1 MDEDL
6 QELADAMAEARG
18 SEAVLKAFLRAA
30 REASDAEPAAAFLAG
45 LDPASYKSE
54 EARFRVGDFL
64 LEFEN
69 AGAALAWYAGDSAAA
84 HVRRARAHLAN
95 GDKAAAAA
103 QYRAGIEKDAK
114 LRDGELDAAL
124 SVLQARAGGGGAE
137 VFDLSGRKLK
147 AGEEPAAPALLPPAE
162 RERISFADVGGH
174 EDVKT
179 QINRKIVLPFAKPG
193 LFQRF
198 RKKAGG
204 GVLMYGPPG
213 CGKTLLAR
221 ATAGECAA
229 KFMPIHIPEI
239 LDMFIGQSEKRLAA
253 AFDQARQSRPTVLFI
268 DEIEALAGRRKYTSD
283 NGQSALVSTFLSEMD
298 GVASSNEG
306 VLVLAA
312 TNVPWAID
320 AAFRRPGR
328 FDRVIFVPPPDEAA
342 RRVILR
348 MHLKERPQEKS
359 LNIDA
364 IAAKTS
370 GFSGA
375 DLSGLV
381 ENAVEFAIEDSMK
394 ADDIA
399 PITQAHL
406 AAALKEM
413 KPSTLEWLSSAR
425 NYAKYANQGGLYDDV
440 TAFLDRHG
448 K

>member
-1 MDEDL
+1 M
-6 QELADAMAEARG
+6 
-18 SEAVLKAFLRAA
+18 
-30 REASDAEPAAAFLAG
+30 
-45 LDPASYKSE
+45 
-54 EARFRVGDFL
+54 
-64 LEFEN
+64 
-69 AGAALAWYAGDSAAA
+69 
-84 HVRRARAHLAN
+84 
-95 GDKAAAAA
+95 
-103 QYRAGIEKDAK
+103 
-114 LRDGELDAAL
+114 
-124 SVLQARAGGGGAE
+124 
-137 VFDLSGRKLK
+137 
-147 AGEEPAAPALLPPAE
+147 
-162 RERISFADVGGH
+162 
-174 EDVKT
+174 KT

-198 RKKAGG
+198 HKKAGG

-298 GVASSNEG
+298 GFASSNEG

-348 MHLKERPQEKS
+348 MHLKERPQENN

-406 AAALKEM
+406 SAALKEM

>member
-1 MDEDL
+1 MDDDL
-6 QELADAMAEARG
+6 RELSEAVKDAKG

-30 REASDAEPAAAFLAG
+30 REAADTVEATAFVASLEPAA
-45 LDPASYKSE
+45 YKSE
-54 EARFRVGDFL
+54 TVRFLAGDFL
-64 LEFEN
+64 LEFQE
-69 AGAALAWYAGDSAAA
+69 AEAALGWYGGVTAPAF
-84 HVRRARAHLAN
+84 VRRARAHLAL
-95 GDKAAAAA
+95 GDRQSAVREYKA
-103 QYRAGIEKDAK
+103 GLEKDPQ
-114 LRDGELDAAL
+114 LRDAGLDAAL
-124 SVLQARAGGGGAE
+124 SVVQARTGGGAE
-137 VFDLSGRKLK
+137 VFDISGRRIETAPDK
-147 AGEEPAAPALLPPAE
+147 PAFLPPTE
-162 RERISFADVGGH
+162 RERITFADVGGH
-174 EDVKT
+174 DEVKT

-239 LDMFIGQSEKRLAA
+239 LDMYIGQSEKRLAA
-253 AFDQARQSRPTVLFI
+253 AFEQARQSRPTALFI
-268 DEIEALAGRRKYTSD
+268 DEIEALAARRKYTSD

-298 GVASSNEG
+298 GVAASNEG

-342 RRVILR
+342 RRVILK
-348 MHLKERPQEKS
+348 MHLKERPQARG
-359 LNIDA
+359 LAIDA

-375 DLSGLV
+375 DLAGLV
-381 ENAVEFAIEDSMK
+381 DTAVELAIEDSMK

-406 AAALKEM
+406 AAALKES

-440 TAFLDRHG
+440 TAFLDRHA